1 MVNHTMEYTPMANH
15 TMKYMKTL
23 CAAALG
29 LALAH
34 PAVAE
39 DGYATVGSIKYSYT
53 VNADGASVTLH
64 GIVTNN
70 NDLPETLIVPETLDG
85 KPVTKIEQNAFK
97 FTPIVSLTLP
107 ASLTAVDAF
116 GFFGATKLR
125 EIKVASANTHFVS
138 KDGVLFKNDESG
150 LRLVAYP
157 SAREGASYAI
167 PEGTTR
173 MDSFAFYTCQHLVR
187 LTIPASVAVDG
198 FGRCE
203 FIVDC
208 PKLARVEVAEGNV
221 RFHSEDGVL
230 FLDTRRP
237 ALQSDLLVYPAAR
250 AATDYTVPDHVNA
263 VRTSAFAKCENLEKV
278 TFPASVTELQ
288 NNVFDGCTNLKAL
301 YFNGAPPDLKQST
314 QAFEN
319 TPANLKV
326 YYTDATYKAAWEG
339 VYSDGG
345 AWAYKE
351 VKSRPPVSFW
361 NADGLPR
368 DGETSYATGT
378 RTVAVPNAW
387 LLDNNVLGL
396 TEDST
401 AADATD
407 ALAETGANGIPRWK
421 SYLFGFEPDSDT
433 PAAAQLKVWID
444 GFDAERRP
452 IISWTPDQRTN
463 EAVKDCVKYTIRAAM
478 TLDKERPWSDYD
490 KALWKK
496 NFRFFYVEVEVQ

>member
-1 MVNHTMEYTPMANH
+1 MMRTG
-15 TMKYMKTL
+15 
-23 CAAALG
+23 CG
-29 LALAH
+29 LS
-34 PAVAE
+34 P
-39 DGYATVGSIKYSYT
+39 
-53 VNADGASVTLH
+53 
-64 GIVTNN
+64 
-70 NDLPETLIVPETLDG
+70 
-85 KPVTKIEQNAFK
+85 
-97 FTPIVSLTLP
+97 
-107 ASLTAVDAF
+107 
-116 GFFGATKLR
+116 
-125 EIKVASANTHFVS
+125 
-138 KDGVLFKNDESG
+138 DENG

-157 SAREGASYAI
+157 MAREGTSYAI

-173 MDSFAFYTCQHLVR
+173 MDLFAFYTCQHLVR

-198 FGRCE
+198 LGRCE

-208 PKLARVEVAEGNV
+208 PKLAWVEVAEGNV

-288 NNVFDGCTNLKAL
+288 NNVFNGCTNLKAL
-301 YFNGAPPDLKQST
+301 YFNGAPPDLKLST

-339 VYSDGG
+339 VYSVGG
-345 AWAYKE
+345 AWAYE
-351 VKSRPPVSFW
+351 MVKSRPSVSFW

-368 DGETSYATGT
+368 DGETSYATET

-387 LLDNNVLGL
+387 LLETVQGL

-401 AADATD
+401 ATEAAA
-407 ALAETGANGIPRWK
+407 ALAANGANGIPRWK
-421 SYLFGFEPDSDT
+421 SYLFGFEPDSTT
-433 PAAAQLKVWID
+433 PAAAQLKVSID
-444 GFDAERRP
+444 GFDAQGLP
-452 IISWTPDQRTN
+452 KIVWTPDQRTN
-463 EAVKDCVKYTIRAAM
+463 DAVKACVKYTLRAAT
-478 TLDKERPWSDYD
+478 TLDTKRPWSDYVN
-490 KALWKK
+490 LQLSVELKK
-496 NFRFFYVEVEVQ
+496 FYRFFYVEVEAK